1 MGKRTII
8 FYAPVGTNLPVHL
21 LGGGEKGC
29 RRTREIL
36 SNAGYNVITIDKA
49 TMSHGAVSYVKSAI
63 HAIAKTKKK
72 LHENPDAILYIV
84 GFYEKNLPLEWILIN
99 SGEKKRKTIYEARN
113 GRLVKAYK
121 EKGNLYKKLMD
132 SVLKRADVIFAQGLE
147 YVDFIK
153 KTYGKKAV
161 YTPNYVLNR
170 SLKPYIADRPFD
182 TIRLIYFGR
191 VSESKNVDVVIKVA
205 YELEK
210 AGYKTSTT
218 VIGGYTEA
226 YKAKL
231 EQTIKEY
238 RLDNDKVQIIG
249 QQPFDKICDA
259 LQKVHF
265 FVFPSQEKMEG
276 HSNSLTEA
284 MTFGVVPVVST
295 AGFNASSNLNF
306 SKKIV
311 KYAIKEKI
319 GIACDIVEWHQPF
332 QFEGA
337 DKSWLYRK
345 TMYPMYHK
353 FFYKVAPST
362 KNIIAISNCL
372 REHFVEEGCNTIVVP
387 IYVDIDKRQPCSF
400 STDEKSLS
408 LIYPGNPYK
417 KDDFESM
424 IGALTLL
431 SENERKRIRFRVDS

>member
-295 AGFNASSNLNF
+295 AGFNAS
-306 SKKIV
+306 IV
-311 KYAIKEKI
+311 GNKELVVDSIDPMKYARVI
-319 GIACDIVEWHQPF
+319 
-332 QFEGA
+332 
-337 DKSWLYRK
+337 
-345 TMYPMYHK
+345 
-353 FFYKVAPST
+353 
-362 KNIIAISNCL
+362 
-372 REHFVEEGCNTIVVP
+372 
-387 IYVDIDKRQPCSF
+387 
-400 STDEKSLS
+400 
-408 LIYPGNPYK
+408 
-417 KDDFESM
+417 ESV
-424 IGALTLL
+424 I
-431 SENERKRIRFRVDS
+431 ENECLVRIFFSCI

>member
-210 AGYKTSTT
+210 AG
-218 VIGGYTEA
+218 
-226 YKAKL
+226 
-231 EQTIKEY
+231 IKH
-238 RLDNDKVQIIG
+238 R
-249 QQPFDKICDA
+249 QQ
-259 LQKVHF
+259 
-265 FVFPSQEKMEG
+265 
-276 HSNSLTEA
+276 
-284 MTFGVVPVVST
+284 
-295 AGFNASSNLNF
+295 
-306 SKKIV
+306 
-311 KYAIKEKI
+311 
-319 GIACDIVEWHQPF
+319 
-332 QFEGA
+332 
-337 DKSWLYRK
+337 
-345 TMYPMYHK
+345 
-353 FFYKVAPST
+353 
-362 KNIIAISNCL
+362 
-372 REHFVEEGCNTIVVP
+372 
-387 IYVDIDKRQPCSF
+387 
-400 STDEKSLS
+400 
-408 LIYPGNPYK
+408 
-417 KDDFESM
+417 
-424 IGALTLL
+424 
-431 SENERKRIRFRVDS
+431 

>member
-218 VIGGYTEA
+218 VIGGGDEVVA
-226 YKAKL
+226 DQGNNVGGESLNVIQVPDRSGNSADSVDKASA
-231 EQTIKEY
+231 T
-238 RLDNDKVQIIG
+238 
-249 QQPFDKICDA
+249 
-259 LQKVHF
+259 
-265 FVFPSQEKMEG
+265 
-276 HSNSLTEA
+276 
-284 MTFGVVPVVST
+284 
-295 AGFNASSNLNF
+295 
-306 SKKIV
+306 
-311 KYAIKEKI
+311 
-319 GIACDIVEWHQPF
+319 
-332 QFEGA
+332 
-337 DKSWLYRK
+337 
-345 TMYPMYHK
+345 
-353 FFYKVAPST
+353 
-362 KNIIAISNCL
+362 
-372 REHFVEEGCNTIVVP
+372 
-387 IYVDIDKRQPCSF
+387 VDIGHLVLCDNRVVCRHHYN
-400 STDEKSLS
+400 E
-408 LIYPGNPYK
+408 
-417 KDDFESM
+417 
-424 IGALTLL
+424 LL
-431 SENERKRIRFRVDS
+431 PSNE

>member
-191 VSESKNVDVVIKVA
+191 VSESKNVDVVIKVV

-231 EQTIKEY
+231 EQTIKEC

-249 QQPFDKICDA
+249 QQPFDKICDE
-259 LQKVHF
+259 LQKAHF

-295 AGFNASSNLNF
+295 AGFNAS
-306 SKKIV
+306 IV
-311 KYAIKEKI
+311 GNKELVVDGIDPMKYA
-319 GIACDIVEWHQPF
+319 
-332 QFEGA
+332 
-337 DKSWLYRK
+337 S
-345 TMYPMYHK
+345 
-353 FFYKVAPST
+353 
-362 KNIIAISNCL
+362 
-372 REHFVEEGCNTIVVP
+372 
-387 IYVDIDKRQPCSF
+387 
-400 STDEKSLS
+400 KSLS
-408 LIYPGNPYK
+408 DRAVVSHL
-417 KDDFESM
+417 
-424 IGALTLL
+424 
-431 SENERKRIRFRVDS
+431 

>member
-63 HAIAKTKKK
+63 HAIAETKKK
-72 LHENPDAILYIV
+72 LRENPDAILYIV
-84 GFYEKNLPLEWILIN
+84 GFYEKNLSLECILIN
-99 SGEKKRKTIYEARN
+99 SGGKQRKTIYEARN

-132 SVLKRADVIFAQGLE
+132 NVLKRADVIFAQGLE

-205 YELEK
+205 WELEK
-210 AGYKTSTT
+210 AGYNTMTT
-218 VIGGYTEA
+218 IIGGYTEN
-226 YKAKL
+226 YKL
-231 EQTIKEY
+231 
-238 RLDNDKVQIIG
+238 RLDQVTQECKLGKNKVQILG
-249 QQPFDKICDA
+249 QQPFERICDE
-259 LQKVHF
+259 LQRAHF
-265 FVFPSQEKMEG
+265 FIFPSQEKMEG

-284 MTFGVVPVVST
+284 MTFGVVPIVST
-295 AGFNASSNLNF
+295 AGFNAS
-306 SKKIV
+306 IV
-311 KYAIKEKI
+311 GNSELIVSDIDPLKYAGVIETVIKKGTWSEYSLNMYQRIKTNYTE
-319 GIACDIVEWHQPF
+319 DIVSK
-332 QFEGA
+332 A
-337 DKSWLYRK
+337 
-345 TMYPMYHK
+345 
-353 FFYKVAPST
+353 
-362 KNIIAISNCL
+362 IIEAVS
-372 REHFVEEGCNTIVVP
+372 
-387 IYVDIDKRQPCSF
+387 
-400 STDEKSLS
+400 SLE
-408 LIYPGNPYK
+408 
-417 KDDFESM
+417 DR
-424 IGALTLL
+424 T
-431 SENERKRIRFRVDS
+431 